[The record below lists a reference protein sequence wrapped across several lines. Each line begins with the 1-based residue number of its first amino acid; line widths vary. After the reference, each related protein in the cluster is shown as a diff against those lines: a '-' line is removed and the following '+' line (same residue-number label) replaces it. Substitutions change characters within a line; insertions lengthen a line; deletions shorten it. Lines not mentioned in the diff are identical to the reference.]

1 MDKYQLVKNLGDG
14 TYGTVFKAINKEN
27 GEIVAIKKMKRKY
40 RNWDECMSLREVK
53 SLRKMN
59 HPNLVKLKEVLQIKD
74 ELMLVFEYV
83 DLNLYQMYMSYKE
96 KKTQIPESVIKK
108 VIYQI
113 ALGLD
118 SLHNTGYFHRD
129 LKPENLLVN
138 MSSLNVKVCDFGLAR
153 EVRCR
158 PPFTEYVS
166 TRWYRAPEILLHSQ
180 NYNSPIDV
188 FALGCIMAELYNL
201 QPLFSGQNEVDQFYK
216 IISILGTPQ
225 NWNEGAKLAQKLQ
238 LTIPKKEP
246 LPLPQVVPRAS
257 LDALQLL
264 GDMLQYDPLKRPTAI
279 QITKYPYFDDIRKEN
294 SDSGSQVFSHS
305 TLQDAFSGNALSQ
318 QKSNHT
324 LSITNIPNKVSEN
337 SYKEINNPW
346 FINNQQSYQQQQSIL
361 NENNFAK
368 KQNTQSYQSFNT
380 LNLSKPSNPFQQYKD
395 EFLKNQNIYSKQH
408 VQDSNY
414 AKRAAN
420 QLLYEQQ
427 QSQQN
432 INPASSTNYHFASK
446 PNLNGAQNSG
456 LPFGGTL
463 ERPLNFNNQYDL
475 QKMNRR
481 QNNLLKKNYENLNSI
496 QSKNEAQYFNPQ
508 KYSGL
513 QNSLDN
519 QAAAFFN
526 QFNKAQVS
534 NNNYQNYHNNK
545 NSSLPPEYRNVNSE
559 SETQQLNKMLE
570 DKLNWAF

>member
-108 VIYQI
+108 IIYQI

-216 IISILGTPQ
+216 IVSVLGTPQ

-279 QITKYPYFDDIRKEN
+279 QITKYPYFDDIRKES
-294 SDSGSQVFSHS
+294 SDTGSQVFSHS
-305 TLQDAFSGNALSQ
+305 NLHDAFSGNTLSQ

-324 LSITNIPNKVSEN
+324 LSITNIPSKVNEN
-337 SYKEINNPW
+337 AYKDVKNPW
-346 FINNQQSYQQQQSIL
+346 FVNNQQPYQQQQQVL

-395 EFLKNQNIYSKQH
+395 EYLKNQNIYSKQH

-432 INPASSTNYHFASK
+432 INPSSTNYHFASK
-446 PNLNGAQNSG
+446 SNLNGAQNSG

-481 QNNLLKKNYENLNSI
+481 QNNLLKKNYENFNSI
-496 QSKNEAQYFNPQ
+496 QSSNEAQFYNPP
-508 KYSGL
+508 KYSDL
-513 QNSLDN
+513 QGSLDN

-526 QFNKAQVS
+526 QFNKVQGS

-559 SETQQLNKMLE
+559 SETQQLNKIFE